1 MYFAHIYPI
10 DAGLQNFSK
19 PEKLFKTATV
29 AIMVKPGPKI
39 VCKHVKSFS
48 KNYYR
53 MMIRSVDLR
62 QKEKQLLDRVLGPD
76 VYDRRIRPG
85 IGNITSGKP

>member
-10 DAGLQNFSK
+10 DAGLQKFSK

-48 KNYYR
+48 KIITY
-53 MMIRSVDLR
+53 
-62 QKEKQLLDRVLGPD
+62 QKILLEK
-76 VYDRRIRPG
+76 
-85 IGNITSGKP
+85 NK